1 MARFKKHT
9 PLLVRLNNKLVGR
22 LTKKVSGAIEFS
34 YDTQWLNWQHAI
46 PASLSMPLREEVYK
60 GDVVLAVFEN
70 LLPDSDSIR
79 SRVAERVGAKGIDA
93 YNLLSEIGK
102 DCVGALQF
110 IPENI
115 SLPPADKLEEL
126 KAIPISDLEI
136 ESLLKNLAQS
146 PLGLNRGDDF
156 RISVAGAQEKT
167 ALLWHKN
174 RWMKPLGIT
183 PTTHIIK
190 TQIGHLPNGIDLSN
204 SVENEYYCL
213 KLFESF
219 GLKVNKVEMKTF
231 GQTKALLI
239 ERFDRVWAKN
249 GRLLRLPQEDL
260 CQALSIPPTQK
271 YQNEGGPGIKKILT
285 FLKGSDHAD
294 KDQEAFLK
302 AQIIFWLI
310 GATDGHAKNF
320 SVFLLPGGHF
330 HMTPLYDV
338 LTAQPSLMQNQI
350 NRKQMKLAMFVGN
363 SRHYRLDKICGRH
376 FVETA
381 HKAGMR
387 DEQIQPIIKNIT
399 DQAAAA
405 FKSVREKLPEDF
417 PEDIYSSVEGAA
429 QARIINLKA
438 ALE

>member
-1 MARFKKHT
+1 MARSKKHT

-22 LTKKVSGAIEFS
+22 ITKKVSGAIEFS
-34 YDTQWLNWQHAI
+34 YDTKWLNWEHAI

-60 GDVVLAVFEN
+60 GDVVLSVFEN
-70 LLPDSDSIR
+70 LLPDSDKIR

-115 SLPPADKLEEL
+115 TLPLADEAAEL
-126 KAIPISDLEI
+126 KAVPISDLEI
-136 ESLLKNLAQS
+136 ETLLKNLAQS
-146 PLGLNRGDDF
+146 PLGLNREDDF

-167 ALLWHKN
+167 ALLWHN
-174 RWMKPLGIT
+174 NQWMKPLGIT

-190 TQIGHLPNGIDLSN
+190 TQMGHLPNGIDLSN

-213 KLFESF
+213 KLLESF
-219 GLKVNKVEMKTF
+219 GLNVNRVEMKTF
-231 GQTKALLI
+231 GETKALLI

-249 GRLLRLPQEDL
+249 GRLLRVPQEDL

-271 YQNEGGPGIKKILT
+271 YQNEGGPGIEKILT
-285 FLKGSDHAD
+285 FLKGSDHAA

-320 SVFLLPGGHF
+320 SIFLLPGGHF

-338 LTAQPSLMQNQI
+338 LTAQPSFIQNQL
-350 NRKQMKLAMFVGN
+350 NKKQIKLAMFVGN
-363 SRHYRLDKICGRH
+363 SRHYRLDKIYGRH

-387 DEQIQPIIKNIT
+387 DEQIQPIIKSII

-405 FKSVREKLPEDF
+405 FKSVREKLPEGF
-417 PEDIYSSVEGAA
+417 PEDIYSSVEEVA
-429 QARIINLKA
+429 QARLINLKA